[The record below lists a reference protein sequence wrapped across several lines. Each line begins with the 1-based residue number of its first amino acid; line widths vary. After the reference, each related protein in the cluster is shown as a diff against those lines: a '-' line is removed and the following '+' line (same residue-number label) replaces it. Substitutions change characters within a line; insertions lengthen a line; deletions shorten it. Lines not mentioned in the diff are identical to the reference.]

1 MARRLLSLRIPIASH
16 QLQPPAMAGH
26 QAVFPAHLRLLEA
39 LLLPAHLPLRLLQT
53 TQDHQAAG
61 ERLGLLLIRQAVRTV
76 ALLRLLLPALRM
88 DRPLLTRL
96 VPLMTIPPPLQQIL
110 LMVLRLLHLQHPHM
124 VLLLL
129 HL

>member
-1 MARRLLSLRIPIASH
+1 MALRLLSLRIPIASL

-26 QAVFPAHLRLLEA
+26 QAVFPAQRRLLEA
-39 LLLPAHLPLRLLQT
+39 LLLPAHLPLRLLQRM
-53 TQDHQAAG
+53 QDHQEAVD
-61 ERLGLLLIRQAVRTV
+61 LLLIHQAVLIA
-76 ALLRLLLPALRM
+76 ALLKLLLPALLM

-96 VPLMTIPPPLQQIL
+96 VPLMTIRPSLQQIL
-110 LMVLRLLHLQHPHM
+110 LMVLRLLQLLHPHM